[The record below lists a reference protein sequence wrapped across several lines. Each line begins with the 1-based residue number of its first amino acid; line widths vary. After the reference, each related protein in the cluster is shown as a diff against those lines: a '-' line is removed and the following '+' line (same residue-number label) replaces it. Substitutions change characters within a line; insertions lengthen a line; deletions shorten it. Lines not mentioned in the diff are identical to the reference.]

1 MRLIFRIA
9 LSAAAILIFAA
20 PVFAERWKIQYFFD
34 EDRSRLVIE
43 DLVFPSEK
51 RGIAMGTIV
60 KEGDN
65 KQKFT
70 TLVTS
75 DGGENWTQIPQK
87 EHGRSLFFLNDSD
100 GWMVTDDSIW
110 FALRRRSDSVLTR
123 WTSRIEAALASS
135 VIRPR
140 SASCGNRNRNV
151 ALIAVTLAERCVD
164 ARFSRIKIDR
174 DPLRGQPTIV
184 VREVFKFAW
193 RQAGWGEQSM
203 GFDEWQQ
210 LANLASGEDPRMFNL
225 PGGRRAQRDGEF
237 VVLGLL
243 MGWPGFP

>member
-1 MRLIFRIA
+1 LREQYNPQVDSALLRLAAQSGEAQQVIA
-9 LSAAAILIFAA
+9 EL
-20 PVFAERWKIQYFFD
+20 
-34 EDRSRLVIE
+34 
-43 DLVFPSEK
+43 
-51 RGIAMGTIV
+51 
-60 KEGDN
+60 
-65 KQKFT
+65 
-70 TLVTS
+70 
-75 DGGENWTQIPQK
+75 
-87 EHGRSLFFLNDSD
+87 
-100 GWMVTDDSIW
+100 
-110 FALRRRSDSVLTR
+110 
-123 WTSRIEAALASS
+123 
-135 VIRPR
+135 
-140 SASCGNRNRNV
+140 
-151 ALIAVTLAERCVD
+151 AVTLAERCVD

-243 MGWPGFP
+243 LG